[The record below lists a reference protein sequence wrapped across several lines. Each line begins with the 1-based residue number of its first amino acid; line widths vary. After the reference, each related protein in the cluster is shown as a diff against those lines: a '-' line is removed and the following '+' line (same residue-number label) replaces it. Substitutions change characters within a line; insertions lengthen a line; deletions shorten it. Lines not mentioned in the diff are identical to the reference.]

1 MKIRILLTAVLCS
14 ACSPVA
20 GPVVPKTPVQRQ
32 MIGLLQKFDLWDE
45 DGSGELDE
53 AEISAGLKGKGTPYT
68 AREVIEFYDTTG
80 NGKISLQ
87 EAQAGYGRASE
98 FGNKTQS

>member
-1 MKIRILLTAVLCS
+1 MKIRILSCAVLCS
-14 ACSPVA
+14 ACNPVS

-53 AEISAGLKGKGTPYT
+53 AEISAGLKGKDAPYT
-68 AREVIEFYDTTG
+68 AREVIEFYDTNG

-87 EAQAGYGRASE
+87 EAQAGYGRAGE
-98 FGNKTQS
+98 VENKTRS